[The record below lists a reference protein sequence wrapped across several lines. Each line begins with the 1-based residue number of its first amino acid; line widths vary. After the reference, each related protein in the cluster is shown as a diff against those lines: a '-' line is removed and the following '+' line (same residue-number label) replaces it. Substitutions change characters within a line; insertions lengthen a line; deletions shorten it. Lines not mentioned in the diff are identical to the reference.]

1 MSNLLMIL
9 GALFIALIVLT
20 KLLEGRAEP
29 LTAEQQQRLSR
40 WIIIALVIS
49 LLLSLGRTLMG

>member
-9 GALFIALIVLT
+9 GVLFIALFVLT
-20 KLLEGRAEP
+20 KVLEGRAEP
-29 LTAEQQQRLSR
+29 LTGEQQQRLSR